1 MHRSLNHKAMKKG
14 KVILVI
20 MIVLAAII
28 GIFLYGGY
36 QTFSK
41 EIAAMQSVQEVRE
54 GVFTLHYK
62 GDYGFKG
69 FLEQGG
75 AKTDAQMATYIASSL
90 SHGYY
95 KPALTTPE
103 GGCTTVNG
111 SNFFARNFDWDQVG
125 NYIILHTEPDDGYAS
140 IATSNLSF
148 LGFGTDWKPS
158 SMQEKFM
165 AMASIYVPLDGMN
178 EKGLCVAD
186 LVEIDGDIDVPD
198 TEKPDLTIVGAIR
211 LVLDYAAN
219 VDEAIQLLSQYDV
232 FPSVS
237 RMHHL
242 SLSDASG
249 HSVVVEWKGGEL
261 MATPTQVVTNHCL
274 SAVSNNESIA
284 ESIQRFNMLTTEQ
297 LPITGVQQAEQA
309 IQAASYPGETL
320 WTVIYDQQALTA
332 THYFGCQW
340 EQPLTNNLSAK

>member
-1 MHRSLNHKAMKKG
+1 MKKFIII
-14 KVILVI
+14 VVV
-20 MIVLAAII
+20 VLAAL
-28 GIFLYGGY
+28 GLFLYGGY
-36 QTFSK
+36 QQFSK
-41 EIAAMQSVQEVRE
+41 EIAAMQSVEEVGE

-75 AKTDAQMATYIASSL
+75 AKTDAEMATYIAGFL

-95 KPALTTPE
+95 KPQVTTPE
-103 GGCTTVNG
+103 GGCTTVSG
-111 SNFFARNFDWDQVG
+111 GKVFGRNFDWDHAG
-125 NYIILHTEPDDGYAS
+125 NYIILHTEPEDGYAS

-148 LGFGTDWKPS
+148 LGFGEDWKPQ

-165 AMASIYVPLDGMN
+165 SIASIYVPLDGMN

-186 LVEIDGDIDVPD
+186 LIEIDGDTNVPD

-219 VDEAIQLLSQYDV
+219 VEEAIQLLSQYDV

-242 SLSDASG
+242 SLSDLSG
-249 HSVVVEWKGGEL
+249 HSVVVEWEGGEL
-261 MATPTQVVTNHCL
+261 KATPTQVVTNHCL
-274 SAVSNNESIA
+274 SEVSDSESIA
-284 ESIQRFNMLTTEQ
+284 ESLRRFNMLYAEH
-297 LPITGVQQAEQA
+297 LPVTDKLQAQQA
-309 IQAASYPGETL
+309 IQAASYPGKTL
-320 WTVIYDQQALTA
+320 WSVIYNQETLTA

-340 EQPLTNNLSAK
+340 EQPLTSTLSATSN

>member
-1 MHRSLNHKAMKKG
+1 MKLG
-14 KVILVI
+14 KII
-20 MIVLAAII
+20 IISIIVLAAII
-28 GIFLYGGY
+28 GVFLYGGY
-36 QTFSK
+36 QMFK
-41 EIAAMQSVQEVRE
+41 NEIAAMQSVQEVRE

-75 AKTDAQMATYIASSL
+75 AKTDAQMATYIASFL

-95 KPALTTPE
+95 KPAVTTPE
-103 GGCTTVNG
+103 GGCTTISG
-111 SNFFARNFDWDQVG
+111 SNFFARNFDWDQAG

-148 LGFGTDWKPS
+148 LGFDTDWKPS

-165 AMASIYVPLDGMN
+165 AMASVYVPLDGMN

-186 LVEIDGDIDVPD
+186 LVEIDGNTDVPD
-198 TEKPDLTIVGAIR
+198 TDKPNLTIVGAIR

-219 VDEAIQLLSQYDV
+219 VDEAIQLLTQYDV

-242 SLSDASG
+242 SLSDISG
-249 HSVVVEWKGGEL
+249 NSVVVEWKDGEL

-274 SAVSNNESIA
+274 SDVSNSESIT
-284 ESIQRFNMLTTEQ
+284 ESLRRFNMLNEEH
-297 LPITGVQQAEQA
+297 LPVTDKQQAQQA
-309 IQAASYPGETL
+309 IQAASYPGGTL
-320 WTVIYDQQALTA
+320 WSVIYDQQSLTA

-340 EQPLTNNLSAK
+340 EKPITNNLSAKNN

>member
-1 MHRSLNHKAMKKG
+1 MKK
-14 KVILVI
+14 
-20 MIVLAAII
+20 IVLIIIIAIVAII

-36 QTFSK
+36 QIFSN

-54 GVFTLHYK
+54 GVYTLHYK

-75 AKTDAQMATYIASSL
+75 AKTDAQMATYIAGFL

-95 KPALTTPE
+95 KPNVTTPE
-103 GGCTTVNG
+103 GGCTTVTGGNI
-111 SNFFARNFDWDQVG
+111 FARNFDWDQAG
-125 NYIILHTEPDDGYAS
+125 NYMILHTEPDDGYAS

-148 LGFGTDWKPS
+148 LGFGADWKPTS
-158 SMQEKFM
+158 STEKFM
-165 AMASIYVPLDGMN
+165 AMASVYVPLDGMN

-186 LVEIDGDIDVPD
+186 LIEIDGDTDVPD
-198 TEKPDLTIVGAIR
+198 TDKPDLTIVGAIR

-219 VDEAIQLLSQYDV
+219 VEEAVQLLSQYDV

-242 SLSDASG
+242 SLSDRSG
-249 HSVVVEWKGGEL
+249 NSVVVEWEGGEL
-261 MATPTQVVTNHCL
+261 KATPTKVVTNHCL
-274 SAVSNNESIA
+274 SQVGDSESIA
-284 ESIQRFNMLTTEQ
+284 ESIRRFNMLSAEH
-297 LPITGVQQAEQA
+297 LPVANRQQAEDA
-309 IQAASYPGETL
+309 IQAASYSGETK
-320 WTVIYDQQALTA
+320 WTVVFDQQRLTA

-340 EQPLTNNLSAK
+340 EEPLIFSLTQHNH

>member
-1 MHRSLNHKAMKKG
+1 MKK
-14 KVILVI
+14 
-20 MIVLAAII
+20 IVLIIIIAIVAII

-36 QTFSK
+36 QMFSN

-54 GVFTLHYK
+54 GVYTLHYK

-75 AKTDAQMATYIASSL
+75 AKTDAQMATYIAGFL

-95 KPALTTPE
+95 KPNVTTPE
-103 GGCTTVNG
+103 GGCTTVTGGNI
-111 SNFFARNFDWDQVG
+111 FARNFDWDQAG
-125 NYIILHTEPDDGYAS
+125 NYMILHTEPDDGYAS

-148 LGFGTDWKPS
+148 LGFGDDWKPTS
-158 SMQEKFM
+158 STEKFM
-165 AMASIYVPLDGMN
+165 AMASVYVPLDGMN

-186 LVEIDGDIDVPD
+186 LIEIDGDTDVPD
-198 TEKPDLTIVGAIR
+198 TDKPDLTIVGAIR

-219 VDEAIQLLSQYDV
+219 VEEAVQLLSQYDV

-242 SLSDASG
+242 SLSDRSG
-249 HSVVVEWKGGEL
+249 NSVVVEWEGGEL
-261 MATPTQVVTNHCL
+261 KATPTKVVTNHCL
-274 SAVSNNESIA
+274 SQVGDSESIA
-284 ESIQRFNMLTTEQ
+284 ESIRRFNMLSAEH
-297 LPITGVQQAEQA
+297 LPVANRQQAEDA
-309 IQAASYPGETL
+309 IQAASYSGETK
-320 WTVIYDQQALTA
+320 WTVVFDQQRLTA

-340 EQPLTNNLSAK
+340 EEPLTFSLTQHNH

>member
-1 MHRSLNHKAMKKG
+1 MHRSFNYKAMKLG

-20 MIVLAAII
+20 IIVLAAII

-36 QTFSK
+36 QMFK
-41 EIAAMQSVQEVRE
+41 NEIAAMQSVQEVRE

-75 AKTDAQMATYIASSL
+75 AKTDEQMATYIASFL

-95 KPALTTPE
+95 KPAVTTPE
-103 GGCTTVNG
+103 GGCTTVSG
-111 SNFFARNFDWDQVG
+111 SNFFARNFDWDQAG

-165 AMASIYVPLDGMN
+165 AMASVYVPLDGMN

-186 LVEIDGDIDVPD
+186 LVEIDGNTDVPD
-198 TEKPDLTIVGAIR
+198 TDKPDLTIVGAIR

-219 VDEAIQLLSQYDV
+219 VDEAIELLSQYDV

-242 SLSDASG
+242 SLSDISG
-249 HSVVVEWKGGEL
+249 NSVVVEWKDGEL
-261 MATPTQVVTNHCL
+261 RATPTQVVTNHCL
-274 SAVSNNESIA
+274 SDVSNSESIT
-284 ESIQRFNMLTTEQ
+284 ESLRRFNMLNEEH
-297 LPITGVQQAEQA
+297 LPITSDQQAQQA
-309 IQAASYPGETL
+309 IQASSYRGETL
-320 WTVIYDQQALTA
+320 WTVIYNQQALTA

-340 EQPLTNNLSAK
+340 EQPLTNNLTAK

>member
-1 MHRSLNHKAMKKG
+1 MKK
-14 KVILVI
+14 VIIIVVVV
-20 MIVLAAII
+20 VLAAL
-28 GIFLYGGY
+28 GLFLYGGY
-36 QTFSK
+36 QMFK
-41 EIAAMQSVQEVRE
+41 NEIAAMQSVEEVRN
-54 GVFTLHYK
+54 GVYTLSYN

-75 AKTDAQMATYIASSL
+75 AKTDAEMATYIAGFL

-95 KPALTTPE
+95 KPQVTTPE
-103 GGCTTVNG
+103 GGCTTVSG
-111 SNFFARNFDWDQVG
+111 GHVFARNFDWEPVG
-125 NYIILHTEPDDGYAS
+125 NKIILHTNPDDGYAS

-148 LGFGTDWKPS
+148 LGFGEDWKPQ

-165 AMASIYVPLDGMN
+165 AMAAVYVPLDGMN

-186 LVEIDGDIDVPD
+186 LIEIDGDTNVPD

-211 LVLDYAAN
+211 LVLDYAAD
-219 VDEAIQLLSQYDV
+219 VEEAIGLLSQYDV

-242 SLSDASG
+242 SLSDPSG

-261 MATPTQVVTNHCL
+261 KATPTQVVTNHCL
-274 SAVSNNESIA
+274 SEVSNSESIT
-284 ESIQRFNMLTTEQ
+284 ESLRRFNMLNEEH
-297 LPITGVQQAEQA
+297 LPVTDKQQAQQA
-309 IQAASYPGETL
+309 IQAASYPGGTL
-320 WTVIYDQQALTA
+320 WSVIYDQQSLTA

-340 EQPLTNNLSAK
+340 EKPITNNLSAKNN